1 VWTPVNLSHIA
12 THGARNILRKLGQ
25 SRVTK
30 RARCDTPRV
39 RVADPCAFAA
49 KALLHWLSLSALAL
63 ARCI

>member
-1 VWTPVNLSHIA
+1 MWTPVNLSHIA

-49 KALLHWLSLSALAL
+49 KDLLH
-63 ARCI
+63 